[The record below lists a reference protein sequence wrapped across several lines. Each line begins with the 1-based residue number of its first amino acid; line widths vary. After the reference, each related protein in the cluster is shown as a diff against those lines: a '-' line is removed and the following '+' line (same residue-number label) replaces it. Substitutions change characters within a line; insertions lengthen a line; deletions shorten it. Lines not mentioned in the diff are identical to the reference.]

1 MQKNILK
8 DIAFDGVKTRVI
20 VANETGK
27 QILISIEAGAE
38 LKEHTSPTDASI
50 LVLQGEIVFK
60 INQEEFCML
69 PMDLYAFKKNVK
81 HAILASTNS
90 VILLVR

>member
-8 DIAFDGVKTRVI
+8 DIAFDGVKTKVL

-38 LKEHTSPTDASI
+38 LREHISPTDASV
-50 LVLQGEIVFK
+50 LVLQGEVMFK
-60 INQEEFCML
+60 INHEEFCML
-69 PMDLYAFKKNVK
+69 PMDICAFKKNVK

-90 VILLVR
+90 IILLVR

>member
-8 DIAFDGVKTRVI
+8 DIAFDGVKTNVL

-38 LKEHTSPTDASI
+38 LKEHISPTDASVLI
-50 LVLQGEIVFK
+50 LKGEVMFK
-60 INQEEFCML
+60 INQEEFCMSL
-69 PMDLYAFKKNVK
+69 MDMYAFKKNVK

-90 VILLVR
+90 IILLVR

>member
-8 DIAFDGVKTRVI
+8 DIAFDGVKTKVL

-27 QILISIEAGAE
+27 QILISLEAGAE
-38 LKEHTSPTDASI
+38 LKEHISPTDASV
-50 LVLQGEIVFK
+50 LVLQGEVVFK
-60 INQEEFCML
+60 INQEEFCMN
-69 PMDLYAFKKNVK
+69 PIDMYAFKKNVK

-90 VILLVR
+90 LILLVR